1 MASPLEE
8 KMNVKRVKTA
18 ELKAS
23 LPNTKRSVRILVFT
37 RTQLPSSHV
46 LETGGLTG
54 MIIFNENGSTFS
66 QGHTTFVR
74 LLLAACNYPNIYNYS
89 NKNEYPQVP
98 PWQNGA
104 ALPLHGDRTVE
115 TYTAVMKSRAEELDH
130 GNGLDMAELTFDIVQ
145 SDSDLIMRDCTA
157 HHICKQHGLSV
168 PPAIAEAHQVTIQ
181 GTPPRSYVA
190 SPGSSASHAGSV
202 SSNMQAEFGE
212 AIKILRGIKRTM
224 QARNIWVEDNE
235 QNQCAQM

>member
-1 MASPLEE
+1 
-8 KMNVKRVKTA
+8 MNAKRMKTA
-18 ELKAS
+18 ELKAT
-23 LPNTKRSVRILVFT
+23 LPNTKRTVRLLVFT

-115 TYTAVMKSRAEELDH
+115 TYTAAMKTRAEELDH
-130 GNGLDMAELTFDIVQ
+130 GSGLDMAELTFDIVQ

-168 PPAIAEAHQVTIQ
+168 PPAIAEAVQVTIQ